1 MGTVKI
7 LAIRG
12 ANLASLKGAFEID
25 LAAPPLCHLGLFA
38 IAGPVG
44 AGKSTLLDAMC
55 LALFNRTPRL
65 SGHGGAPVVKD
76 ADALKS
82 NDPRSLVR
90 RGAAGAFAEVDLR
103 AVDGRIYRARWQ
115 VRRARGQAFGKLL
128 SAELSLVDL
137 ATGTRIGE
145 GTTDTLERIEEKL
158 GLSFDELCRSMLLAQ
173 GSFSSFLKARPEER
187 AQLLEKITGT
197 EIYSA
202 LSMRAFGRARVE
214 ESGLIALE
222 EQMRALAPAT
232 PLQRIAFENAAAE
245 ATRLHDER
253 ALVVEQVEAR
263 ERHNARANELAL
275 LVRNAERFREGRE
288 LERSESAHGAR
299 VAELAAVWPLRSAW
313 RALDEA
319 QAQALRTQRAL
330 TTAHNDDTQARATG
344 TSLQTERDRTSAA
357 LALAEKALADAQP
370 MLERALVLDEQLA
383 RAPTK
388 ALAAEHEL
396 STRDDAAKRAAVEN
410 TKRAYA
416 DAKSALE
423 AAQQAL
429 DGEPELA
436 RVAAVWPTVLALLD
450 QMARA
455 ETQRDG
461 ALAIASNARTRRDEA
476 RAECERTQAA
486 LAETA
491 RADDDARALIV
502 AFLGGAGVPPVVAPG
517 DVAASLASAA
527 ALVDE
532 RARADARIEA
542 AARELTARIADEQR
556 AIDGAD
562 ASERAHQ
569 AADAK
574 LTEVSALAAR
584 AALVNGEACP
594 VCGSHEH
601 PAATEK
607 HGSGDGDGDVEVDVA
622 AVALFARERAMDARK
637 SAETLSVARAL
648 VAQSA
653 RALDDARA
661 NATSLAD
668 RAGAHG
674 ALVDAASIERARAA
688 LAAWRTAHLTRSQA
702 QSEGDDATQALLV
715 EDQALLLQ
723 SDALARLDA
732 ERKEREASA
741 VEMLGAALCEREHV
755 LAKPRDAARAMN
767 PRVVALRAHA
777 EACKSAAIKVAE
789 AERTLRP
796 LEVAAGASAARHY
809 ELTVRLDAARMEEQ
823 RLVAARKALWDGELT
838 STVRARLV
846 QRVDEARTSHGDV
859 ARALAQAE
867 VRAQAAAA
875 RVVELTQAHERADGD
890 VVEQERAFADL
901 VANASVRT
909 EDVAK
914 AAALDDDALDRAR
927 DAVRALDDACAR
939 AEAVL
944 AERRALALT
953 HASTSPQPP
962 LATSVTVDDARAA
975 LAVAVEAR
983 GSARASLM
991 RDEDMREK
999 AARLVPELDAQRERT
1014 RTWTALADVIGSSD
1028 GARFRV
1034 FAQSLTL
1041 DALLLRAN
1049 EQLAMLAPR
1058 YRLERVPTE
1067 NEKRPR
1073 FDLELVVIDRES
1085 GDEPRGTASLSGG
1098 ETFLV
1103 SLALA
1108 LGLSSLSS
1116 SRTPVESLFIDEG
1129 FSSLDAETLEAAIA
1143 ALEALRATGRQIG
1156 VISHVPALV
1165 ERIGA
1170 QVQVVPLGGGR
1181 SRVDVRAS

>member
-1 MGTVKI
+1 MKI

-103 AVDGRIYRARWQ
+103 AVDGRSYRARWQ

-137 ATGTRIGE
+137 ASGTRIGE

-197 EIYSA
+197 EIYST

-232 PLQRIAFENAAAE
+232 PLQRVALQYAADE
-245 ATRLHDER
+245 ATQLHAER
-253 ALVVEQVEAR
+253 ARVVEQVEAR

-275 LVRNAERFREGRE
+275 LVRNAERDREGRE
-288 LERSESAHGAR
+288 LERNESEAGAR
-299 VAELAAVWPLRSAW
+299 VTALAPVWPVRSAW

-319 QAQALRTQRAL
+319 RAQAVHVQRAFDS
-330 TTAHNDDTQARATG
+330 ARDDDTQARATTTTLTQQREQ
-344 TSLQTERDRTSAA
+344 TSGA
-357 LALAEKALADAQP
+357 LALAEKTFADAQP
-370 MLERALVLDEQLA
+370 MLERALVLDEQIA
-383 RAPTK
+383 RSPTK
-388 ALAAEHEL
+388 ALVAEHEL
-396 STRDDAAKRAAVEN
+396 SSRDDAAKKSAVER
-410 TKRAYA
+410 TKTAHA
-416 DAKSALE
+416 EAKSVLE
-423 AAQQAL
+423 AAEAAL
-429 DGEPELA
+429 AAEPDLA

-455 ETQRDG
+455 EMQREG
-461 ALAIASNARTRRDEA
+461 AIALASNARLRRDEA
-476 RAECERTQAA
+476 QVARERAHTA
-486 LAETA
+486 LTDVV
-491 RADDDARALIV
+491 RVDDDAHALLL
-502 AFLGGAGVPPVVAPG
+502 AALGASPSITQP
-517 DVAASLASAA
+517 DTLLAAAA

-532 RARADARIEA
+532 RARADVRIEA
-542 AARELTARIADEQR
+542 AARELTARNADEQR
-556 AIDGAD
+556 AIDVAD
-562 ASERAHQ
+562 VCERAHND
-569 AADAK
+569 ADAK
-574 LTEVSALAAR
+574 LTAVSALAAR
-584 AALVNGEACP
+584 AALVDGEACP
-594 VCGSHEH
+594 VCGSAEH
-601 PAATEK
+601 PAVAGAHGDAQK
-607 HGSGDGDGDVEVDVA
+607 HIDVA
-622 AVALFARERAMDARK
+622 AVALLARERAMEARK
-637 SAETLSVARAL
+637 AAEALSAAHAL

-661 NATSLAD
+661 NAASLAD
-668 RAGAHG
+668 RAREHG
-674 ALVDAASIERARAA
+674 ALVDTAAIDRARVA
-688 LAAWRTAHLTRSQA
+688 LAAWRTAHATRTQA
-702 QSEGDDATQALLV
+702 EGDVEDAAQAVVVEEQALLM
-715 EDQALLLQ
+715 QT
-723 SDALARLDA
+723 DALARLDG
-732 ERKEREASA
+732 EHKEREASA
-741 VEMLGAALCEREHV
+741 VEMLGAALCERERV
-755 LAKPRDAARAMN
+755 LTKPRDAARAMN

-777 EACKSAAIKVAE
+777 DATKSTSLKVAD
-789 AERTLRP
+789 AERALRP

-809 ELTVRLDAARMEEQ
+809 ELTVRLDAARIEEQ
-823 RLVAARKALWDGELT
+823 RLLAARKALWDGEAT
-838 STVRARLV
+838 SLMRARLV
-846 QRVDEARTSHGDV
+846 QRVDEARTTHGDV

-867 VRAQAAAA
+867 VRAQSAAA
-875 RVVELTQAHERADGD
+875 RVVEITQQRERGARD
-890 VVEQERAFADL
+890 VAEQERAFTEL
-901 VANASVRT
+901 IASAGVYVN
-909 EDVAK
+909 DVAK

-953 HASTSPQPP
+953 HAGTQPAVAD
-962 LATSVTVDDARAA
+962 LNVTVEEARAA
-975 LAVAVEAR
+975 LAIAVEAR
-983 GSARASLM
+983 GNARAALL
-991 RDEDMREK
+991 RDDDVRDK
-999 AARLVPELDAQRERT
+999 AARLLPELDVQRERT

-1041 DALLLRAN
+1041 DALLVRAN

-1067 NEKRPR
+1067 NEKRAR

-1129 FSSLDAETLEAAIA
+1129 FSSLDAETLEAALA

-1170 QVQVVPLGGGR
+1170 QVRVVPLGGGR